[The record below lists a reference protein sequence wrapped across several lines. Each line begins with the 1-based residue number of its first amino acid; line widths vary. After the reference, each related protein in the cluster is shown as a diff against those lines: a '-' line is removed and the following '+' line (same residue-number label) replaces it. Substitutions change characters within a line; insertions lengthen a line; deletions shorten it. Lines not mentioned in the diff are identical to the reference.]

1 MRNNALFTP
10 TAPSQTVG
18 LADGLFGLSI
28 PTTAARGR

>member
-10 TAPSQTVG
+10 TAPSPIVG

-28 PTTAARGR
+28 PMTAARGR